1 MADETI
7 APSGPRKSWDRRK
20 DESKRAWT
28 AFQLFR
34 DSTTRRLAEVAAGLT
49 PKCSV
54 PNVARWSARYSWQAR
69 AADYDIWVDEQDR
82 AEIARNRVSGR
93 KRRLAIAHALEGLS
107 AHAIKEWQ
115 DRLRMGL
122 PLGLTLEA
130 AALLGKAAAALEDS
144 ALGPER
150 ENARFTKIEVV
161 ISGYPDEESYEAA
174 LRGDPAPARSSDDA
188 GATMSL
194 QEFQRRQY
202 EALSDADKEAQDGW
216 RNPPKLTN

>member
-1 MADETI
+1 MADQTI
-7 APSGPRKSWDRRK
+7 APSGPRNSWDRRK

-54 PNVARWSARYSWQAR
+54 PNVARWSARYQWQAR
-69 AADYDIWVDEQDR
+69 SADYDIWVDEQDR

-122 PLGLTLEA
+122 PLNMSLET
-130 AALLGKAAAALEDS
+130 AALLSKTAAQLEDT

-150 ENARFTKIEVV
+150 DSKYTKIVV
-161 ISGYPDEESYEAA
+161 NLLDAEPYPDEPAEPLKDAA
-174 LRGDPAPARSSDDA
+174 LCDDA
-188 GATMSL
+188 RGEETV
-194 QEFQRRQY
+194 EG
-202 EALSDADKEAQDGW
+202 DKE
-216 RNPPKLTN
+216 RKPN

>member
-1 MADETI
+1 MADQTI
-7 APSGPRKSWDRRK
+7 APSGPRNSWDRRK

-54 PNVARWSARYSWQAR
+54 PNVARWSARYQWQAR
-69 AADYDIWVDEQDR
+69 SADYDIWVDEQDR

-122 PLGLTLEA
+122 PLNMSLET
-130 AALLGKAAAALEDS
+130 AALLSKTAAQLEDQ

-150 ENARFTKIEVV
+150 ESRYTKIVV
-161 ISGYPDEESYEAA
+161 NLLDAPPIDDLPAEPTTTTARCDDTTGEMD
-174 LRGDPAPARSSDDA
+174 GD
-188 GATMSL
+188 
-194 QEFQRRQY
+194 RR
-202 EALSDADKEAQDGW
+202 KP
-216 RNPPKLTN
+216 N